1 MALEFSSLAS
11 GSSGN
16 CQLIKSKNTRL
27 LLDAGLSGKYI
38 INGLNHFNVDA
49 QTVDGILI
57 THEHIDHIKGVGI
70 MHRKCGMKIYANE
83 ATWERV
89 AQKIGKIDTSKI
101 VIFDNNRPF
110 TINDIEVEPMS
121 IAHDAIDPVAYSFTT
136 SSAKISVITDLG
148 HITNEM
154 IDKVKDSDLLMLES
168 NHNVDM
174 LMMGKYPYPLKRR
187 VIGDHGHLSNEA
199 CAEAAI
205 RAITTGRVSTVLLAH
220 LSKDNNTPELA
231 YETAKSMFA
240 EKNIKIGTD
249 VFLDL
254 TYRDRVGN
262 LFRISGK

>member
-38 INGLNHFNVDA
+38 INGLGHFNIEA
-49 QTVDGILI
+49 ETIDGILI

-83 ATWERV
+83 ATWDRV
-89 AQKIGKIDTSKI
+89 SKKIGKVDPSK
-101 VIFDNNRPF
+101 VVLFDNEKPF
-110 TINDIEVEPMS
+110 HIKDIEVEPMS
-121 IAHDAIDPVAYSFTT
+121 ISHDAVDPVAYSFKTH
-136 SSAKISVITDLG
+136 SSKIAVITDLG
-148 HITNEM
+148 HITDEM
-154 IDKVKDSDLLMLES
+154 VDKIKDSDLLMLES

-199 CAEAAI
+199 CAQAAI

-231 YETAKSMFA
+231 YETAKSMFY
-240 EKNIKIGTD
+240 ENDIQVGSD

-254 TYRDRVGN
+254 TYRDRVGQ
-262 LFRISGK
+262 LYRIGGK